1 MKRTPPTELKFALS
15 GSTVNE
21 VKLDVPRKAKSPIEF
36 TPLGMVKLVKAV
48 FRKALPPIYW
58 TVLGI
63 EIVFSD
69 DAL

>member
-1 MKRTPPTELKFALS
+1 
-15 GSTVNE
+15 
-21 VKLDVPRKAKSPIEF
+21 VPRKAKSPIEL

-48 FRKALPPIYW
+48 FRKALPPIDW